1 MKGGL
6 TTMHRRINISLP
18 EETLA
23 LVDRVAKQG
32 DRSRFIDEAIKH
44 YVQAVGR
51 SKLRE
56 QLQEGALRRATRDL
70 TLAEEWFGLDE
81 EVWQDPRN

>member
-23 LVDRVAKQG
+23 LIDRVAKQG

-44 YVQAVGR
+44 YVQDVGR
-51 SKLRE
+51 SKLRK
-56 QLQEGALRRATRDL
+56 QLQEGALRRAKRDL
-70 TLAEEWFGLDE
+70 ALAEEWFGLDE

>member
-23 LVDRVAKQG
+23 LIDRVAKLG
-32 DRSRFIDEAIKH
+32 DRSRFIDEAVKH
-44 YVQAVGR
+44 YVQEVGR
-51 SKLRE
+51 SKLRK
-56 QLQEGALRRATRDL
+56 QLQEGALRRARRDL
-70 TLAEEWFGLDE
+70 ALAEEWFGLDE

>member
-1 MKGGL
+1 
-6 TTMHRRINISLP
+6 MHRRINISLP

-23 LVDRVAKQG
+23 LIDRVAKQG

-51 SKLRE
+51 HTLRK
-56 QLQEGALRRATRDL
+56 QLQEGALRRAKRDL
-70 TLAEEWFGLDE
+70 ALAEEWFGLDE

>member
-23 LVDRVAKQG
+23 LIDRVAKQG

>member
-23 LVDRVAKQG
+23 LIDRVVKLG
-32 DRSRFIDEAIKH
+32 DRSRFIDEAVKH
-44 YVQAVGR
+44 YVQEVGR
-51 SKLRE
+51 SKLRK
-56 QLQEGALRRATRDL
+56 QLQEGALRRAKRDL
-70 TLAEEWFGLDE
+70 ALAEEWFGLDE

>member
-23 LVDRVAKQG
+23 LIDRVAKLG
-32 DRSRFIDEAIKH
+32 DRSRFIDEAVKH
-44 YVQAVGR
+44 YVQEVGR
-51 SKLRE
+51 SKLRK
-56 QLQEGALRRATRDL
+56 QLQEGALRRAKRDL
-70 TLAEEWFGLDE
+70 ALAEEWFGLDE

>member
-23 LVDRVAKQG
+23 LIDRVVKLG
-32 DRSRFIDEAIKH
+32 DRSRFIDEAVKH
-44 YVQAVGR
+44 YVQEVGR
-51 SKLRE
+51 SKLRK
-56 QLQEGALRRATRDL
+56 QLQEGALRRAKRDL

>member
-1 MKGGL
+1 
-6 TTMHRRINISLP
+6 MHRRINISLP

-23 LVDRVAKQG
+23 LIDRVAKQG

-44 YVQAVGR
+44 YVQEVGR
-51 SKLRE
+51 SKLRK
-56 QLQEGALRRATRDL
+56 QLQEGALRRAKRDL
-70 TLAEEWFGLDE
+70 ALAEEWFGLDE